1 MTAAIHLSTKAQETT
16 TSYHPSLAG
25 LLMAYIS
32 EFDGIKK
39 DFSTDIEQQFRN
51 IYHEDYI
58 NKSND
63 GKSPRNR
70 DELQKLHE
78 ELLHLGARVS
88 VEQFGFIAANCF
100 LFTCHVVCE
109 GNSIVIHNLV
119 AVKDNKIVRSQV
131 AGDKDNME
139 IYRNIH

>member
-1 MTAAIHLSTKAQETT
+1 
-16 TSYHPSLAG
+16 
-25 LLMAYIS
+25 MAYIS
-32 EFDGIKK
+32 EFDGTQK

-58 NKSND
+58 NKSDDD
-63 GKSPRNR
+63 GKSPSNR

-78 ELLHLGARVS
+78 ELFHLGARVS
-88 VEQFGFIAANCF
+88 VEQFGFIASNCF

-131 AGDKDNME
+131 VGDKDNME